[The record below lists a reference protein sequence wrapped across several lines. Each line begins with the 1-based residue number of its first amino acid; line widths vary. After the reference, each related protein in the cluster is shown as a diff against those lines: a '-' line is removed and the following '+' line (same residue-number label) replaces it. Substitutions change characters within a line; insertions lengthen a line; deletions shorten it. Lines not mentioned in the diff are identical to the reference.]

1 MLKQKLRKGD
11 IVIVITGKSKGKTG
25 EILRMF
31 PTEGKILVAGVNII
45 KRQQKASKTSAGG
58 IVEKEAKMQISNVAY
73 CENGVATKIAF
84 KIDETGKKIRVS
96 KKTSKVIL
104 DKK

>member
-45 KRQQKASKTSAGG
+45 KPELLA
-58 IVEKEAKMQISNVAY
+58 
-73 CENGVATKIAF
+73 
-84 KIDETGKKIRVS
+84 
-96 KKTSKVIL
+96 
-104 DKK
+104 